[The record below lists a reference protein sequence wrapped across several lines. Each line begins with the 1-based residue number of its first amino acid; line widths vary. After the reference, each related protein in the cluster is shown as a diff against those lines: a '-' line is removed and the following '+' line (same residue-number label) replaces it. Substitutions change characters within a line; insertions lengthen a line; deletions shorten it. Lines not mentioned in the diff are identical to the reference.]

1 MNKLKPNRFTL
12 FCFWKILQA
21 LFSGSL
27 FILLSII
34 FLFISVC
41 DDFGLLKEIFKFP
54 ISAMEENEFMSYLD
68 ESSSRDAGDLKIMYL
83 LSRGR

>member
-1 MNKLKPNRFTL
+1 MKSNSYLNEEKLANFQVKKTSPKL
-12 FCFWKILQA
+12 FKFNSRIIL
-21 LFSGSL
+21 S
-27 FILLSII
+27 
-34 FLFISVC
+34 ISVC

-54 ISAMEENEFMSYLD
+54 ISAAEENEFMSYLD